1 MLPAA
6 GSSPRARGTVLDLLR
21 GQDGARFIPASAGNG
36 SRGFMSSSTR
46 AVHPRERGERKNKL
60 SDLNDHLG
68 SSPRARG
75 TVLQEGAAGGLHR
88 FIPASAGNGRARL
101 GSGRWGSVHPRE
113 RGERASRAAIRASR
127 CGSSP
132 RARGTVLHVGSRA
145 VRLRFIPASAGNG
158 VRQLFQ
164 GRLKPVHPRERGER
178 QYGVKQ
184 VTHQHGS
191 SPRARGT
198 GFW

>member
-132 RARGTVLHVGSRA
+132 RARGTVTGDHRQRDA
-145 VRLRFIPASAGNG
+145 RRFIPASAGNG
-158 VRQLFQ
+158 SSCWESRCAST
-164 GRLKPVHPRERGER
+164 VHPRERGER
-178 QYGVKQ
+178 RPSAVPGP
-184 VTHQHGS
+184 S
-191 SPRARGT
+191 
-198 GFW
+198 